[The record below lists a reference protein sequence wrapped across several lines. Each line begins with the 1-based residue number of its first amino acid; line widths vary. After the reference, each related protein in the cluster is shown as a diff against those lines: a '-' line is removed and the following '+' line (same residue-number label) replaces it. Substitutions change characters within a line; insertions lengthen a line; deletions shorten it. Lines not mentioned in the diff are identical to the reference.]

1 MYLAKVIG
9 TVVSTSKDERLIGFK
24 LMLTRRVDENG
35 AATGSPEVCV
45 DTVGAGTGETVLV
58 TKGSSARFAAD
69 RANAP
74 LDATIV
80 GIVDS
85 VEIEIH

>member
-85 VEIEIH
+85 VEIETH

>member
-24 LMLTRRVDENG
+24 LMLTSRVDENG